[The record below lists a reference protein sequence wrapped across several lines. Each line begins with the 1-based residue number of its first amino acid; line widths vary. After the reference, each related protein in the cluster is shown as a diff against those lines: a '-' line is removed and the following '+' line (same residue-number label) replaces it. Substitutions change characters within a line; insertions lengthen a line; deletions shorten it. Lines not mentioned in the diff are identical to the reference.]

1 MKEKIEKRVFAN
13 RLEHTARELKER
25 VDSGEG
31 RAYILIGS
39 DRIEDGDED
48 GGGNTQTIIAAAGKQ
63 GQIIEALADF
73 MAQDETAHIVQEAM
87 KIALLKRLAN
97 KLDTNN

>member
-39 DRIEDGDED
+39 DRIEYGDED
-48 GGGNTQTIIAAAGKQ
+48 GGGIRKPS
-63 GQIIEALADF
+63 
-73 MAQDETAHIVQEAM
+73 
-87 KIALLKRLAN
+87 LLPPASRAK
-97 KLDTNN
+97 